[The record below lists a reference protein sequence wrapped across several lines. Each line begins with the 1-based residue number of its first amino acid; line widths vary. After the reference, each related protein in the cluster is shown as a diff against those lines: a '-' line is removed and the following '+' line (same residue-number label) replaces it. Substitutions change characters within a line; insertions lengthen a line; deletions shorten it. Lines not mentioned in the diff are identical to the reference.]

1 MLFINFFLIKRNI
14 YPLFYNSEY
23 EQIRNKQVSSIQSV
37 FKERLYFLKTII
49 TQIISRLNKHGF
61 INLLCSVVK
70 FKEKIEVTD
79 TIIKPIPVYQF

>member
-1 MLFINFFLIKRNI
+1 MNTFEINRSLQYNLCLKKIVFFI
-14 YPLFYNSEY
+14 
-23 EQIRNKQVSSIQSV
+23 
-37 FKERLYFLKTII
+37 KTII

-79 TIIKPIPVYQF
+79 TIIKSIPVYQFLKRFFLFN